1 MRTSDNGT
9 VEIRIHGV
17 GGSPG
22 EAMLGSP
29 PSPSATRST
38 AGPGTC
44 IWRRNDGTGV
54 EAYDWGALS
63 SSSPV
68 QALWVFLLPF
78 TLVNVAGRLAPV
90 GLARTGKRMASVHAL
105 IVRAVGVSLTFSWTA
120 WLGVAFVD
128 LIGCQWFRRV
138 GAIGGVARWLDRTPE
153 ESALLLSRIGM
164 LLGIALTAS
173 TMFLLWKLSGGRAN
187 KLSSSSPTSKA
198 DDADTA
204 PELARADFFAAED
217 SGDLLLVH
225 AGAVACALAVIVRW
239 ILAMDDFTVAFDHI
253 DMGGLV
259 LAAFLFQALTVGA
272 LFASALVCGEGGIWR
287 RLSTSSGSA
296 CALACVLTNA
306 FFAALLFRLSKE
318 LRRWPTVEGDSSM
331 RYGWEHTLTD
341 VWLKS
346 FVLSAFLI
354 VLAVVIVWKRAKTS
368 IPEVGKEGPEPWFAD
383 KCRRASA
390 KAQRQA
396 AVGHAAPRLISIVG
410 LVTFVYGIA
419 AAANRLTPHGWNPA
433 NARLRFGDQA
443 WRDAAAWVLPL
454 GLGVVILYVRQ
465 AARSSPTRRA
475 IGTLW
480 DVLTFWPTTHHPL
493 AARCSTAQ
501 IVSELREQLR
511 TAAADGATIV
521 VSAHSQGSVL
531 AFAALEGSPDSV
543 VARVRLVTYGSPLE
557 TIYSRM
563 FPAYFGEHPNA
574 DLIQRLSAS
583 GHPMPWRNFYR
594 LTDPIGGP
602 IDPERRLPTSPEAP
616 FGVEFD
622 TLLDDPAMGPLTVSP
637 GNHGVA
643 PFEPPR
649 ATWGSVAA
657 HSHYLAEPKVQDWI
671 AGLRRQ

>member
-1 MRTSDNGT
+1 MRTSDNGSI
-9 VEIRIHGV
+9 EIRIHGV
-17 GGSPG
+17 GGSAG

-29 PSPSATRST
+29 RSPSATRST
-38 AGPGTC
+38 TGPGTC

-54 EAYDWGALS
+54 EAYDWGTLS

-68 QALWVFLLPF
+68 QALWVLLLPF

-90 GLARTGKRMASVHAL
+90 GLARTSKRMESVHST
-105 IVRAVGVSLTFSWTA
+105 IVRAVGISLTFSWTA

-128 LIGCQWFRRV
+128 LIGCQWFRRI
-138 GAIGGVARWLDRTPE
+138 GAISGVTRWLDRTPE
-153 ESALLLSRIGM
+153 RSTLLLARIGM
-164 LLGIALTAS
+164 FSGIALTAV
-173 TMFLLWKLSGGRAN
+173 TMILMWKLSGGRAV
-187 KLSSSSPTSKA
+187 KLSSSSSSPVEGQP
-198 DDADTA
+198 DAN

-217 SGDLLLVH
+217 SGELLLVH
-225 AGAVACALAVIVRW
+225 VAMIAVALYLIVRW
-239 ILAMDDFTVAFDHI
+239 IFAMDDPQTLFGHI

-259 LAAFLFQALTVGA
+259 LASFLFQAVTVGA
-272 LFASALVCGEGGIWR
+272 LFVLALVFGEGGIWR

-306 FFAALLFRLSKE
+306 FFAALLFRLAKE
-318 LRRWPTVEGDSSM
+318 LQRWPKLANPPPIQ
-331 RYGWEHTLTD
+331 YGWEHTLTD

-346 FVLSAFLI
+346 FLLSAILI
-354 VLAVVIVWKRAKTS
+354 GIAVLVVWKRAT
-368 IPEVGKEGPEPWFAD
+368 IAVAEVGKEGPEPWFAD

-390 KAQRQA
+390 KAQRLA

-433 NARLRFGDQA
+433 NARLQFGDQA
-443 WRDAAAWVLPL
+443 WRDAAAWILPL
-454 GLGVVILYVRQ
+454 GLGVLILYVRQ

-493 AARCSTAQ
+493 AARCSAAQ
-501 IVSELREQLR
+501 IVPEIRDQLSAD
-511 TAAADGATIV
+511 TAAGDTVI

-531 AFAALEGSPDSV
+531 AFAALAGSSDEV

-563 FPAYFGEHPNA
+563 FPAYFGTHPNA
-574 DLIQRLSAS
+574 DLLRRLSTS
-583 GHPMPWRNFYR
+583 GHRMPWRNFYR

-602 IDPERRLPTSPEAP
+602 IDPEKRLAASAEPEP
-616 FGVEFD
+616 GFEFD
-622 TLLDDPAMGPLTVSP
+622 TLLDDPAMGPLPVSP
-637 GNHGVA
+637 KQGIA

-649 ATWGSVAA
+649 ETWGAVAA

-671 AGLRRQ
+671 ESLRR